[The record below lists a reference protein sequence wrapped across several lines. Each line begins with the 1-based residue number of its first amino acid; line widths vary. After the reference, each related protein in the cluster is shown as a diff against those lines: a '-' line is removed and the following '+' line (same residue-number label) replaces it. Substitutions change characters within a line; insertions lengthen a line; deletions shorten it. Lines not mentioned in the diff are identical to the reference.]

1 MRITRNL
8 LVIVLLMAVSAAA
21 GSAFTHSGAGLRLF
35 ADVQRLIGD
44 AYIETLDPETI
55 YERAAQGLVAQLG
68 DPYSELYPPAD
79 LEEFT
84 TTHMGRY
91 GGVGMEIQSL
101 DGFPVV
107 NQVFPETPAE
117 GAGLQAGDRI
127 FQVDEAEVGGWALER
142 VTERLRGE
150 PGSGVAIR
158 VRRAGRTELLDFRVT
173 RAVIHVPPV
182 PYSLLLE
189 DEVGYVPLVRFWE
202 GAAPAVQDAV
212 EELLDRGARSIVLDL
227 RGNGGGLMDEAVAV
241 SSLFLQPGDL
251 VVAQRERERSFTYR
265 AQGPF
270 LSRQVPVAVLV
281 DEGTASASEIVAGAL
296 QDYDRAVVVG
306 ERTFGKG
313 VVQSTFRLDGGYML
327 KLTTG
332 SWHTPL
338 GRSLD
343 RPRTLVA
350 GRLQLD
356 TSAVDTAHVRSRAG
370 RLLLAS
376 GGVTPDLVLAP
387 DSLDGAA
394 QAFLRAVTPRAQ
406 SYLDALSEVAEE
418 LKEGVRPDFVV
429 ESLWRERLYA
439 ELEER
444 EVGVSR
450 PVFDE
455 ARAYVDVA
463 LGSAVARASFGRA
476 AAKAWAVE
484 EDAAL
489 VRAVDLLRGR
499 TRQADVLAAVD
510 EARGR

>member
-1 MRITRNL
+1 MRPMRNL
-8 LVIVLLMAVSAAA
+8 IVVVLLMGASAAA
-21 GSAFTHSGAGLRLF
+21 GSAFTRSEAGLRLF
-35 ADVQRLIGD
+35 ADVQRLVAETYVD
-44 AYIETLDPETI
+44 TLDADAI
-55 YERAAQGLVAQLG
+55 YELAAEGLVAQLG
-68 DPYSELYPPAD
+68 DPYAELYPPAD

-91 GGVGMEIQSL
+91 GGVGMEVQPL
-101 DGFPVV
+101 DGFTVV
-107 NQVFPETPAE
+107 SQVFPETPAE
-117 GAGLQAGDRI
+117 AAGLISGDRI
-127 FQVDEAEVGGWALER
+127 VEVDETQVTGWPLER

-150 PGSGVAIR
+150 PGSDVAIR
-158 VRRAGRTELLDFRVT
+158 VRRPGRADVLDFRVT

-182 PYSLLLE
+182 PYAILLE

-202 GAAPAVQDAV
+202 GSAPAVKDAV
-212 EELLDRGARSIVLDL
+212 EGLLEQGARSIVLDL

-241 SSLFLQPGDL
+241 SSLFLEPGDL
-251 VVAQRERERSFTYR
+251 VVAQRERRRSYTYR

-313 VVQSTFRLDGGYML
+313 VVQSTFQVDGGYVL

-343 RPRTLVA
+343 RKRTLVA
-350 GRLQLD
+350 GRLQVD
-356 TSAVDTAHVRSRAG
+356 STAVDTTHVRTRAG

-376 GGVTPDLVLAP
+376 GGVTPDVALAP
-387 DSLDGAA
+387 DTLDGAA
-394 QAFLRAVTPRAQ
+394 QAFLRAVTPHAQ
-406 SYLDALSEVAEE
+406 SYLNALDEVAEE
-418 LKEGVRPDFVV
+418 LKPDVQPDFVV
-429 ESLWRERLYA
+429 SPRWRERLFA

-444 EVGVSR
+444 EVAVPR
-450 PVFDE
+450 PIFDA

-463 LGSAVARASFGRA
+463 LGAATARHAFGRA
-476 AAKAWAVE
+476 AAKEWALA
-484 EDAAL
+484 EDDAL
-489 VRAVDLLRGR
+489 VRAVELLRGHS
-499 TRQADVLAAVD
+499 RQADVFAAAV
-510 EARGR
+510 EQEG

>member
-1 MRITRNL
+1 MRLLRNT
-8 LVIVLLMAVSAAA
+8 LVIVLLMGVSAAA
-21 GSAFTHSGAGLRLF
+21 GSAFTRSEAGLRLF
-35 ADVQRLIGD
+35 ADVQRLVSET
-44 AYIETLDPETI
+44 YIDTLDADAI

-91 GGVGMEIQSL
+91 GGVGMEIQPL
-101 DGFPVV
+101 DGFAVV

-117 GAGLQAGDRI
+117 AAGLQSGDRI
-127 FQVDEAEVGGWALER
+127 VEVDRTEVTGWPLER

-150 PGSGVAIR
+150 PGSDVAIR
-158 VRRAGRTELLDFRVT
+158 VRRPGRTDVLDFRVT
-173 RAVIHVPPV
+173 RDIIHVPPV
-182 PYSLLLE
+182 PYSILLE

-202 GAAPAVQDAV
+202 GAAPAVQEAV
-212 EELLDRGARSIVLDL
+212 EGLIARGARSIVLDL

-241 SSLFLQPGDL
+241 ASLFLQPGDV
-251 VVAQRERERSFTYR
+251 VVAQRERRRSYTYR

-270 LSRQVPVAVLV
+270 LSRDVPVAVLV

-296 QDYDRAVVVG
+296 QDYDRAVVLG

-313 VVQSTFRLDGGYML
+313 VVQSTFQVDGGYML

-343 RPRTLVA
+343 RRRTLVA
-350 GRLQLD
+350 GRLEVD
-356 TSAVDTAHVRSRAG
+356 TTAVDTAHVRSRGG

-376 GGVTPDLVLAP
+376 GGVMPDVVMAP
-387 DSLDGAA
+387 DTLDSAA
-394 QAFLRAVTPRAQ
+394 QAFVRAVTPQAQ
-406 SYLDALSEVAEE
+406 SYLNAIDEVAEE
-418 LKEGVRPDFVV
+418 LKGSVQPEFAVSAP
-429 ESLWRERLYA
+429 WRERLYG
-439 ELEER
+439 ELAER

-450 PVFDE
+450 PIFDA
-455 ARAYVDVA
+455 ARSYVDVA
-463 LGSAVARASFGRA
+463 LGSAVARTAFGRG
-476 AAKAWAVE
+476 AAKAWALQ
-484 EDAAL
+484 EDEAL

-499 TRQADVLAAVD
+499 TRQADVLAAV
-510 EARGR
+510 EAQGG